1 VAEGEAVVAGVVG
14 AGAGAG
20 GDLHLV
26 SGCRAPYFVP
36 LPASEVLV
44 DISLG
49 FHKNGRGGL

>member
-1 VAEGEAVVAGVVG
+1 VAEVAGVVGAG

-36 LPASEVLV
+36 LPASQVLV

-49 FHKNGRGGL
+49 FHKKGRGGL